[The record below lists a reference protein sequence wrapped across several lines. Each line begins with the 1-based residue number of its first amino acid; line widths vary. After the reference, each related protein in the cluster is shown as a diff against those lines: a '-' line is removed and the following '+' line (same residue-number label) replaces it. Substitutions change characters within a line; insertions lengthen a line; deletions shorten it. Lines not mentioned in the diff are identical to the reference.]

1 MKNAIIFDFDG
12 TIAETIPL
20 TLQAIRAAYAD
31 NSLPLPTKEKIV
43 SNFGANEYGMFHKM
57 SPDCADKLFESY
69 LSEYATLHEKYSP
82 KPFDGIVDV
91 LHKIKNSGWKL
102 GLVTGKHEKALE
114 LSLYYYGLR
123 GVFDGIRCGGIDRS
137 IKTKNIS
144 SLLSEWEIKPENSWY
159 IGDVASDIS
168 DARAAGAH
176 PLSAAW
182 AHTKLAQ
189 LRELEELSPEKI
201 FRSVKEFG
209 AWIDNLLN
217 NYDPINN
224 I

>member
-1 MKNAIIFDFDG
+1 MNKAIIFDFDG

-31 NSLPLPTKEKIV
+31 NSLPVPTEETIV
-43 SNFGANEYGMFHKM
+43 SNFGANEYGMFYKM

-69 LSEYATLHEKYSP
+69 LSEYAALHEKYSP
-82 KPFDGIVDV
+82 KPFEGIVDV

-102 GLVTGKHEKALE
+102 GLVTGKHQRALE
-114 LSLYYYGLR
+114 LSLYYYGLK

-144 SLLSEWEIKPENSWY
+144 SLLAEWEIKPENSWY

-168 DARAAGAH
+168 DARAAGAR

-182 AHTKLAQ
+182 AHTKLAHLQ
-189 LRELEELSPEKI
+189 ELEALAPEKI
-201 FRSVKEFG
+201 FKSVKEFD
-209 AWIDNLLN
+209 AWINNLLN
-217 NYDPINN
+217 NYDSIDN